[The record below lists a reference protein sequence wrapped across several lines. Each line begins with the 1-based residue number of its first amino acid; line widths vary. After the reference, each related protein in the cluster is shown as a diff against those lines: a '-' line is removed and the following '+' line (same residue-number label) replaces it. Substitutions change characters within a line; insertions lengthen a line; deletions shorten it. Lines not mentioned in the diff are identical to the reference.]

1 MVTITIH
8 GEQKQVQQGT
18 TYEDI
23 AAEYQ
28 EAYGGTIALVA
39 VDRKIRELFRK
50 VVRDCEI
57 EFFTLKDEVG
67 HKSYMRTAKML
78 FLKAVYDL
86 FGAKAA
92 QESTME
98 FTIGRGLYVNTS
110 GYVAA
115 TAGNAE
121 QIKDRMRQLVEAKAP
136 FMKRSYPLEE
146 AMELFRRKG
155 MDDKL
160 KLFRFR
166 MSSTVN
172 IYEIE
177 GYYDYYYGY
186 MLPNAG
192 YVKWFDVI
200 PYEDGFMLVLPA
212 KSNPTVLEPFT
223 ESRKL
228 FAAMESA
235 KEWGRSAGIRTVG
248 DLNEQICSGSMSD
261 LILVQEAKQER
272 MIGEIA
278 KDIAS
283 RENVKFVMIAGPSSS
298 GKTSFS
304 HRLSIQLRTMG
315 KVPRPIALDN
325 YFVNREQ
332 TPRDENGD
340 YNFECLEA
348 IDVKQ
353 FNDDMVK
360 LLAGERV
367 ELPSFNFKIGQ
378 REYRGDYLQLGEND
392 ILVIEGIHGLNEKMS
407 YELPEASKYKIY
419 ISALTTLNIDGHNRI
434 PTTDGRL
441 LRRMVRDART
451 RGSSAQRT
459 IQMWP
464 SVRRGEEENIFPFQ
478 EEADAMF
485 NSALIYELA
494 VLKPF
499 AEPLLYSIEKGEP
512 EYFEAVRL
520 LKFLSYFLGVGT
532 EELPKNSIVREFVG
546 GSCFKV

>member
-1 MVTITIH
+1 MITITIH

-18 TYEDI
+18 TYEKI
-23 AAEYQ
+23 VSEYQ
-28 EAYGGTIALVA
+28 EEYGGTIALVA
-39 VDRKIRELFRK
+39 VDGKIRELFK
-50 VVRDCEI
+50 KAVRDCTV
-57 EFFTLKDEVG
+57 EFFTLKDDVG
-67 HKSYMRTAKML
+67 HKSYVRAAKML
-78 FLKAVYDL
+78 FLKAVHDF
-86 FGAKAA
+86 FGAQAA
-92 QESTME
+92 QESCLE
-98 FTIGRGLYVNTS
+98 FTVGRGIYVNTC
-110 GYVAA
+110 GTVEA
-115 TAGNAE
+115 TAENAE
-121 QIKDRMRQLVEAKAP
+121 RLKARMRQLVEAGTP

-146 AMELFRRKG
+146 AMALFREKG
-155 MDDKL
+155 MTDKL

-177 GYYDYYYGY
+177 DYYDYYYGY

-192 YVKWFDVI
+192 YVKWYDVLH
-200 PYEDGFMLVLPA
+200 YESGFMLVLPA
-212 KSNPTVLEPFT
+212 KSNPTVLEPFA

-235 KEWGRSAGIRTVG
+235 KEWGRTTGIRTVG

-272 MIGEIA
+272 MISEIA
-278 KDIAS
+278 KDIAG

-304 HRLSIQLRTMG
+304 HRLSIQLRTLGM
-315 KVPRPIALDN
+315 VPRPIALDN
-325 YFVNREQ
+325 YFVNREF

-348 IDVKQ
+348 IDVAL
-353 FNDDMVK
+353 FNENMVK

-367 ELPSFNFKIGQ
+367 ELPNFNFKTGQ
-378 REYRGDYLQLGEND
+378 REYRGDYLQLGEKD

-407 YELPEASKYKIY
+407 YALPEECKYKIY
-419 ISALTTLNIDGHNRI
+419 ISALTTLNIDAHNRI

-459 IQMWP
+459 MQMWP

-485 NSALIYELA
+485 NSALVYELA
-494 VLKPF
+494 MLKTF
-499 AEPLLYSIEKGEP
+499 AEPLLFQIPRETP
-512 EYFEAVRL
+512 EYYEAKRL
-520 LKFLSYFLGVGT
+520 LKFLDYFLGVPS
-532 EELPKNSIVREFVG
+532 ESLPNNSICREFVG
-546 GSCFKV
+546 GSCFNV